1 MTVGTDV
8 PLRVSADRG
17 IEQDR
22 LILTEVLPVTLD
34 SLALYLIPPEASA
47 KLLGYEHCLVSGVKL
62 LLITF
67 AKLRMK
73 GSAEFREVVISG
85 KS

>member
-1 MTVGTDV
+1 M
-8 PLRVSADRG
+8 
-17 IEQDR
+17 
-22 LILTEVLPVTLD
+22 TEVLPVTLD
-34 SLALYLIPPEASA
+34 SLALHLIPPEASA
-47 KLLGYEHCLVSGVKL
+47 KLLGYEHCLVSGVNL

-73 GSAEFREVVISG
+73 GSAEIREVVISG